1 MGKKISVDSATL
13 MNKGLEVIEAHYLFD
28 IPIEKIDVLVH
39 PQSIVHSC
47 VEYADGSILA
57 QMGSP
62 DMKTPIAYAL
72 AYPNRIKAPVERL
85 SLSKI
90 NQLTFQEPDYHT
102 FPALKLAMEALKIK
116 QNAPTILNAANEV
129 AVEAFL
135 DQKISF
141 LSISKIVDLTLNKA
155 KICKI
160 KSLDDLLEEDR
171 LARKMAN
178 EIVLSI

>member
-1 MGKKISVDSATL
+1 M
-13 MNKGLEVIEAHYLFD
+13 
-28 IPIEKIDVLVH
+28 
-39 PQSIVHSC
+39 
-47 VEYADGSILA
+47 
-57 QMGSP
+57 
-62 DMKTPIAYAL
+62 
-72 AYPNRIKAPVERL
+72 
-85 SLSKI
+85 SKI

-160 KSLDDLLEEDR
+160 ENLDDLLEEDR